1 MKAQAGIEFI
11 TLVSILLVLLS
22 IFLYS
27 SYSKQ
32 AEMLSI
38 RIENDLKDLIKS
50 AAFEINAAVRAG
62 DGYERTFNFNVY
74 TNLKGYNITI
84 IKNTIFLE
92 YGSWNLQHNIVTD
105 AVIGNFTDGYNTIK
119 NVGGIVYVN

>member
-1 MKAQAGIEFI
+1 MKSQAGIEFI
-11 TLVSILLVLLS
+11 TLVSILLVLIS

-32 AEMLSI
+32 AEMLNI

-50 AAFEINAAVRAG
+50 AAFEINAAVKAG
-62 DGYERTFNFNVY
+62 GGYERTFNFNVY
-74 TNLKGYNITI
+74 TTLKGYNMTI

-105 AVIGNFTDGYNTIK
+105 AVIGNFTENYNTIR
-119 NVGGIVYVN
+119 NIGGVIYVN

>member
-1 MKAQAGIEFI
+1 MKAQSGIEFI
-11 TLVSILLVLLS
+11 TLVSMLLVLLS

-74 TNLKGYNITI
+74 TSLKGYNITI

-105 AVIGNFTDGYNTIK
+105 AIIGNFTNDYNTIK

>member
-1 MKAQAGIEFI
+1 
-11 TLVSILLVLLS
+11 
-22 IFLYS
+22 
-27 SYSKQ
+27 
-32 AEMLSI
+32 MLSI

-74 TNLKGYNITI
+74 TSLKGYNITI

-105 AVIGNFTDGYNTIK
+105 AIIGNFTNDYNTIK